1 MLGRQSGVLDV
12 SDGRGDRDR
21 RKLELMS
28 VEDDVELESFET
40 VEG

>member
-12 SDGRGDRDR
+12 LDGCGDRDR
-21 RKLELMS
+21 RKVELMS